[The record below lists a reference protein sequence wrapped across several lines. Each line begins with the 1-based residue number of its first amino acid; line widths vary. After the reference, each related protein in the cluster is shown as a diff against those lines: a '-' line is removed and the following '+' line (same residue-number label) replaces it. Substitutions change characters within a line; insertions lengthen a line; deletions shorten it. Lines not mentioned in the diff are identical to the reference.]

1 MVDEIVRCV
10 DTNADGARGRGVR
23 LVQPG
28 RRKKRLVADT
38 NAPNRL
44 PIVPAVTIVMNMSGL
59 GNSGKRV
66 LTRVEVVT
74 DSRCRGEGVGTRVE
88 SDSAGRSGGGSAIGS
103 PRRVA
108 DTMFRHILK
117 GGLAGAG

>member
-44 PIVPAVTIVMNMSGL
+44 PIVPALTIVMNMSGL

-74 DSRCRGEGVGTRVE
+74 DSRCRAKESERGSNPTPRAGPAEGRPSRRQGGEPTP
-88 SDSAGRSGGGSAIGS
+88 SF
-103 PRRVA
+103 
-108 DTMFRHILK
+108 DTS
-117 GGLAGAG
+117 